1 LAPWYSTEGKA
12 KSRQSSCSPHLGTE
26 DPKERRHPFSPNN
39 GQVSTLAIPFSL
51 KSTWVS
57 TDITE
62 SEVEVHSNG
71 ISLAIGG
78 DHE

>member
-1 LAPWYSTEGKA
+1 MKARPKVDSLAV
-12 KSRQSSCSPHLGTE
+12 HLTWA
-26 DPKERRHPFSPNN
+26 PKTRKNDAILFSPKN
-39 GQVSTLAIPFSL
+39 GQVSTLALPFSL